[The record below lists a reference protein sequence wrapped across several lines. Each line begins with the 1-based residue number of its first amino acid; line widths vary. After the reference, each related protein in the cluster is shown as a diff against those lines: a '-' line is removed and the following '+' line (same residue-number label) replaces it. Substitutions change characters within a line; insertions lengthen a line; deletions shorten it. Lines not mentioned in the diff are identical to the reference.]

1 VTAASANASAS
12 GDAASLRSLMQEF
25 RLEPYLEQRPSTL
38 PYSVRRLVGI
48 ARAVATAPS
57 VLLLD
62 EPASGLNDRESAELG
77 SLIRRLADAWGMAIV
92 LVEHDVE
99 LVMTVSDRLYA
110 LDFAQLVAS
119 GTPAEI
125 RQSPAVIASY
135 LGEPDPA

>member
-1 VTAASANASAS
+1 
-12 GDAASLRSLMQEF
+12 
-25 RLEPYLEQRPSTL
+25 
-38 PYSVRRLVGI
+38 VRRLVGI

-62 EPASGLNDRESAELG
+62 EPASGLNNRESAELG

-110 LDFAQLVAS
+110 LDFGQLVAS

-135 LGEPDPA
+135 LGNRTRLSATTTRPTIRCKSTCYVPYCAW